1 MISVTIWFRTSRED
15 DFTSDSSSESDED
28 ELYFSPAWNLRK
40 KEELRRKKE
49 ELKRKKEELA

>member
-15 DFTSDSSSESDED
+15 DFTSETSSESED

-49 ELKRKKEELA
+49 ELRRKKEELA